1 MVVPTPGGVI
11 DKIVSYIICKHEH
24 YTVMACGWDPLACAT
39 PVCNRLNLLV
49 IAQQPYTKYPGATL
63 ALPTAPQINGQPN
76 VAVTS
81 GLPWAPVLLG
91 RPGATFATGAHAD
104 AVRAPFYAEFGPAVR
119 NAIILTYSMTA
130 YDNVPGTTYKEAKG
144 TLTAYPRVANGSGGT
159 TAQAAAA
166 QASAAQAGA
175 LAFVY
180 RWCGPPFYSAC
191 TGLPLVAQPVA
202 FEVTALT
209 AVSVRFTV
217 LSQPIVVNMGDPA
230 VQPADARCAET
241 CVLVLVEQAC
251 PPVPACLQ
259 SCAIAPPPYLGT
271 SVYDITDTIDA
282 DGVIVLTLLY
292 RAYAGVTNLRVN
304 CIAPGPDV
312 ASVVVQPME
321 GPAEPQ
327 DPTLP
332 QSQNETLFQSGA
344 VRITFMFTPEAGA
357 GRVEFSIS
365 GDILSPACVHAAG
378 ATSATSGSIVVF
390 VNCTP
395 PELTLGP
402 QNTLGP
408 TCATVD
414 WVAPYDGT
422 YRCTVQANP
431 PEGQVV
437 VSEDVPS
444 TETPLT
450 FTGLQPLTQYEVSIS
465 GGPCGARGPAGTVL
479 FTTLAPVALGAY
491 VIQESVVPSVDTPL
505 ETCDMTLRYDDYPAD
520 CVTLTPLTNASY
532 FNPPEGWTGQVTML
546 DDPVPFRWLVTRVPF
561 SSVATFEVFG
571 ACGDGSGDCACPGC
585 TTLRRSL
592 NVNVPAP
599 PPDDCGEEPTPEPV
613 LLGPVGAFCLTF
625 VWVSNPVFAGG
636 YDWTLEPGSF
646 SGNVPNNDADEVSVS
661 GLDPDTDYTFT
672 LVGVCYDGSI
682 SAPASISATTGSVC
696 TPNLSPIMPTATNK
710 TWVPSSRTY
719 TVTVSTRA
727 VTNAVCATGPLVLS
741 LQPTQPIRPLPVI
754 TQPTPT
760 ANRWTVT
767 GVPGGATLLLQFTAQ
782 PVGATPLAL
791 CTGCC
796 VIGAAVP
803 PLPFSTTVPPAPS
816 NPCALQTVTPSLV
829 AGSLSPT
836 CANFALSYSSSAG
849 FVSFDWTLEP
859 GFTGSSPAGTTVVP
873 FTGLTYDT
881 EYTFSVT
888 GVCTGGAT
896 TQTFSAP
903 SVTTPAETEPAMAP
917 WGPQTSVNPLF
928 RVQPD
933 GSWTAQVQYPAANAV
948 CVAGNPA
955 LVWDGPAP
963 TGAAITPLTSASGN
977 LLWFVTGLVANT
989 AYTLQLTAFGAGN
1002 DGETCPTC
1010 TSSTAAVTPVPVD
1023 FTTPTDPP
1031 PPLADPPFL
1040 LAITNYQ
1047 GPPARIIQAGNNLV
1061 CNGAGCENDYNGAG
1075 VDSEGN
1081 PAPGSYAAQL
1091 SMCQT
1096 YATKVIDGFISYH
1109 LNTPIV
1115 IGTDP
1120 PTPPF
1125 YLPISTLY
1133 IGHSGDPAAQGL
1145 INHNSAGK
1153 FSLPYNAAI
1162 PAPSLFVNPPYFV
1175 MYLALAVYNWEA
1187 ANGVHVNPRQVS
1199 MANNHYGSSRGGE
1212 EWWFRLSVNADTGL
1226 LTPTTPLDP
1235 KKLPSLVDGILND
1248 GNGPN
1253 QDITLAGWNCL
1264 EAWFAY
1270 VAFLN
1275 QQLRLAIAAGDI
1287 RGAAS
1292 IPMTLADLTQENAK
1306 YFQISA
1312 ITADQEGGGFANT
1325 LYPTNNPGP
1334 GQYWQPWFAG
1344 VTSADC
1350 NYIMTSL
1357 WNKWVNQATVL
1368 DPSPPIGLPSQF
1380 VANLG
1385 NLVVAAGRPAST
1397 MPPVA
1402 FTLPC
1407 AVSLTTPGLIKD
1419 MTVADLGSPDFSA
1432 VSNIMFEV
1440 YDTSDASPFRCLGA
1454 STTPAA
1460 CDGSVPQS
1468 GVTGAPFTPDVYTDS
1483 HPTSN
1488 TDTYAQF
1495 PQHFAGVWDN
1505 LKPAPVGCNN
1515 AIQLNAAGTALI
1527 GGGGQGSFTVFNNK
1541 NLPIAP
1547 RIALADATTGFDPW
1561 TYDGSP
1567 WITRYVVG
1575 GPVSSLGWALEGSRY
1590 DLFNG
1595 KWAAKAHTVTGKP
1608 LTYDAVAQGSNTADG
1623 AELIE
1628 DLTTGLKGRAARGVL
1643 SVGTGAGPGV
1653 IAAASRCVWM
1663 LSNEAGPFV
1672 DTENNAFA
1680 YNPPAGDDLSIW
1692 PAWSGMRGQP
1702 YGPGSGTASAP
1713 VRWNLNQMYLGQYD
1727 PSPSTVVG
1735 SNCTENN
1742 FGVFADFHIQVA
1754 AWLALARDMRG
1765 EGVNTSAIC
1774 QGAIQYTDT
1783 TTGPPL
1789 LGCYELAFMPLSWF
1803 GPE

>member
-1 MVVPTPGGVI
+1 
-11 DKIVSYIICKHEH
+11 
-24 YTVMACGWDPLACAT
+24 MACGWDPLACAT

-63 ALPTAPQINGQPN
+63 ALPNASHINGPPE
-76 VAVTS
+76 AALTS

-119 NAIILTYSMTA
+119 NAVILTYSMTA

-144 TLTAYPRVANGSGGT
+144 TLTAYPRAV
-159 TAQAAAA
+159 AAAA

-191 TGLPLVAQPVA
+191 TGLALPAQPVA

-230 VQPADARCAET
+230 VQPPNACCAET

-259 SCAIAPPPYLGT
+259 SCAVAPPPYLGT
-271 SVYDITDTIDA
+271 SVYDVTDTIDD

-292 RAYAGVTNLRVN
+292 NAYAGVTNLRVN

-312 ASVVVQPME
+312 ASVVVQPVE

-327 DPTLP
+327 APTLP

-357 GRVEFSIS
+357 GRVEFTIS

-402 QNTLGP
+402 QDTLGP
-408 TCATVD
+408 TCVTVD

-431 PEGQVV
+431 PEGPVV
-437 VSEDVPS
+437 VSENVPS

-479 FTTLAPVALGAY
+479 FTTLARVALGPH
-491 VIQESVVPSVDTPL
+491 VIHVSAVPSVDTPL

-546 DDPVPFRWLVTRVPF
+546 ETPSFEWLVTRVPYL
-561 SSVATFEVFG
+561 SVATFEVSG

-599 PPDDCGEEPTPEPV
+599 PPEDCGEEPTPEPV
-613 LLGPVGAFCLTF
+613 LLEPVGAFCLTF
-625 VWVSNPVFAGG
+625 VWVPNPVFAGG

-646 SGNVPNNDADEVSVS
+646 SGNVPNNDADEVSVF
-661 GLDPDTDYTFT
+661 GLDPDTVYTFT
-672 LVGVCYDGSI
+672 LFGVCYDGSI
-682 SAPASISATTGSVC
+682 SAPASIPATTGSVC
-696 TPNLSPIMPTATNK
+696 TPNLSPIMPTVTST

-727 VTNAVCATGPLVLS
+727 VTNAVCAAGPLVLS

-754 TQPTPT
+754 TQPIPT
-760 ANRWTVT
+760 ANSWTVS

-782 PVGATPLAL
+782 PVGATPPAL

-796 VIGAAVP
+796 AIGAAVP

-888 GVCTGGAT
+888 GVCSGGAT

-903 SVTTPAETEPAMAP
+903 LVTTPAVTEPAMAP
-917 WGPQTSVNPLF
+917 WGPQTSVNPVF
-928 RVQPD
+928 RVQLD

-955 LVWDGPAP
+955 LVWNGPAP
-963 TGAAITPLTSASGN
+963 LGAAITPLTSASGN
-977 LLWFVTGLVANT
+977 LLWSVTGLVANT
-989 AYTLQLTAFGAGN
+989 AYTLQLTASGAGN

-1040 LAITNYQ
+1040 LAITNYG
-1047 GPPARIIQAGNNLV
+1047 GPPDRIIRAGSGLQ
-1061 CNGAGCENDYNGAG
+1061 CKPSTDHPCENDYNGAG

-1091 SMCQT
+1091 SMCQV
-1096 YATKVIDGFISYH
+1096 YSAKVIDGFISYH

-1115 IGTDP
+1115 IATDP

-1125 YLPISTLY
+1125 YLPISILY
-1133 IGHSGDPAAQGL
+1133 IGHSGDPAAQGT
-1145 INHNSAGK
+1145 IVPASNGK
-1153 FSLPYNAAI
+1153 FTLPYNAAI
-1162 PAPSLFVNPPYFV
+1162 ATPSLFVNPPYFA

-1187 ANGVHVNPRQVS
+1187 ANGVHVNPRQVI
-1199 MANNHYGSSRGGE
+1199 MANNYYGSNKAGE
-1212 EWWFRLSVNADTGL
+1212 QWWFYAQVDSGTGVI
-1226 LTPTTPLDP
+1226 TPQPPTDP
-1235 KKLPSLVDGILND
+1235 KTFSSLVDGLAYD
-1248 GNGPN
+1248 GNGPGN
-1253 QDITLAGWNCL
+1253 LYPFAGWNCM
-1264 EAWFAY
+1264 ERWFMYTAY
-1270 VAFLN
+1270 LN
-1275 QQLRLAIAAGDI
+1275 QQLRLAIAAGQVQSP
-1287 RGAAS
+1287 RVR
-1292 IPMTLADLTQENAK
+1292 PMTLADLTQDNAK

-1312 ITADQEGGGFANT
+1312 ITTDQEGGGFANT
-1325 LYPTNNPGP
+1325 LYPNSPPSGDEAY
-1334 GQYWQPWFAG
+1334 YWASWFTTVG
-1344 VTSADC
+1344 GADC

-1357 WNKWVNQATVL
+1357 WNKWMNQATVL
-1368 DPSPPIGLPSQF
+1368 EPPPVTLPVQF
-1380 VANLG
+1380 LENLG
-1385 NLVVAAGRPAST
+1385 NLLAAHPRTA
-1397 MPPVA
+1397 MPDDT

-1407 AVSLTTPGLIKD
+1407 AMSMTTPGLLKG
-1419 MTVADLGSPDFSA
+1419 MTVADLGSPDFNA
-1432 VSNIMFEV
+1432 VSNIMFEI
-1440 YDTSDASPFRCLGA
+1440 YDTSDSSPFRCLGA
-1454 STTPAA
+1454 DPTKPAS
-1460 CDGSVPQS
+1460 CSGTDPQT
-1468 GVTGAPFTPDVYTDS
+1468 GVVGAPFTPDVYNDA
-1483 HPTSN
+1483 HPASGTTFAN
-1488 TDTYAQF
+1488 TPQTYT
-1495 PQHFAGVWDN
+1495 GVWDN
-1505 LKPAPVGCNN
+1505 LVPGGKGNGKSLGCAKSLLVNGSN
-1515 AIQLNAAGTALI
+1515 TALTLT
-1527 GGGGQGSFTVFNNK
+1527 GADGSFTAYNNRD
-1541 NLPIAP
+1541 LAFAP
-1547 RIALADATTGFDPW
+1547 RIVRPGADAGFDPW
-1561 TYDGSP
+1561 TFTQGE
-1567 WITRYVVG
+1567 WILGNNAEAVAG
-1575 GPVSSLGWALEGSRY
+1575 EAAPLGWSLEGSRY

-1595 KWAAKAHTVTGKP
+1595 KWAAAAATATGKP
-1608 LTYDAVAQGSNTADG
+1608 LSYDAVAQGANGADG

-1628 DLTTGLKGRAARGVL
+1628 DLTTGLKGRAASIVQSL
-1643 SVGTGAGPGV
+1643 TTGGPGSGV
-1653 IAAASRCVWM
+1653 IEAASRCVFM
-1663 LSNEAGPFV
+1663 LSNQAGPFV
-1672 DTENNAFA
+1672 VQDGAQFA
-1680 YNPPAGDDLSIW
+1680 YNPPAGDELSIW

-1702 YGPGSGTASAP
+1702 YGPGSGTQSAP

-1727 PSPSTVVG
+1727 PSPDTVVG
-1735 SNCTENN
+1735 PGASENN

-1765 EGVNTSAIC
+1765 EGVNTAGIC
-1774 QGAIQYTDT
+1774 SNGILFTDT

-1789 LGCYELAFMPLSWF
+1789 MGCYELAFMPLSWF